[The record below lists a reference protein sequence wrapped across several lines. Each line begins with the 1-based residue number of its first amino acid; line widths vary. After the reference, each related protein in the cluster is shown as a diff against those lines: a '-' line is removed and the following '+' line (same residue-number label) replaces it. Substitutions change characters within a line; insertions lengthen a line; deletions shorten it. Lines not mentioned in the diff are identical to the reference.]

1 MTWQD
6 PIVAFIVGYA
16 VVALYRHLR
25 ALVGSA
31 APDAKKA
38 SCHGC
43 DDCGADADA
52 APRHPRAALP
62 LPPGNLRVH

>member
-6 PIVAFIVGYA
+6 PIVAFIVGGA

-31 APDAKKA
+31 APQASSKA

-43 DDCGADADA
+43 DDCADDA
-52 APRHPRAALP
+52 P
-62 LPPGNLRVH
+62 LPAPPPGD